1 VFGGEKQ
8 KVIAEGLCLAAE
20 YNGHPGIA
28 KLINDGYQVITL

>member
-1 VFGGEKQ
+1 V
-8 KVIAEGLCLAAE
+8 VNEGLKPADE